1 MIVNEID
8 RQIDYLNRMKSTY
21 QSLQPNPI
29 NIYNNTNG
37 VEFEAR
43 IIDKDTI
50 PSDIIVSRR
59 TAFICFETALLSI
72 KEINGDIKEFE
83 IVIPK
88 TPEQIENEELKAK
101 IKELEAK
108 LEEKENTN
116 A

>member
-1 MIVNEID
+1 MNEID

-29 NIYNNTNG
+29 NIYNNTNPNL
-37 VEFEAR
+37 EFEAR

-50 PSDIIVSRR
+50 PSDVIVTRK
-59 TAFICFETALLSI
+59 TAFICFEKALLSI
-72 KEINGDIKEFE
+72 KELNGDIKEFE
-83 IVIPK
+83 IIIPK

-108 LEEKENTN
+108 LIEKENEN